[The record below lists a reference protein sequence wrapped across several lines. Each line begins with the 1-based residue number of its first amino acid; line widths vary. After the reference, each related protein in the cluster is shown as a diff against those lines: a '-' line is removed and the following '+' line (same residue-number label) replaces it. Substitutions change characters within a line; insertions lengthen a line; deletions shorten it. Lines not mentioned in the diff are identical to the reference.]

1 MSKRDKR
8 GRGKKEEE
16 KGWWNEQAGEETKLT
31 AIVRERYILRD
42 PLGDL
47 RALSAK
53 LKSMLEQKDSSLAAS
68 DEKSAS
74 KAVTSTGPAANRLQ
88 GIGKDLMLSTLTF
101 LDGPSL
107 QASGAVSRLF
117 SELTREDRVWHS
129 AVAALNSAPS
139 NTLPFRLPPT
149 ALAANFRAFYFM
161 FRPQSRSTSM
171 RLTCPDFAEC

>member
-88 GIGKDLMLSTLTF
+88 GIGTELMLSVLTV

-107 QASGAVSRLF
+107 QPSGAVSRLF
-117 SELTREDRVWHS
+117 SRAQQRAFEHS
-129 AVAALNSAPS
+129 AVPSAADCARCQFP
-139 NTLPFRLPPT
+139 RL
-149 ALAANFRAFYFM
+149 LLM